1 MNTYRMMNRYR
12 KTKAVASLF
21 GLLLIMG
28 LTSNATAQES
38 PTLSFVRHNYDLFS
52 ESMGVGAG
60 ASYGRTHYI
69 YTSPTSI
76 FRNDVKGIT
85 ASWTTKYLP
94 NEEIGPDTGR
104 SVYNALSLGW
114 RIKQHAILVGAR
126 YAHSP
131 KILTSNHYGDGR
143 MLTPRDLSVDLGYAV
158 QISDAW
164 SAYAI
169 GHFVMSQI
177 NKIAYTGGGSIGVGY
192 APQAINGVVPTHWSL
207 ALRNVGGLV
216 QYGKAGGKYRM
227 PGSVTFSGDAAY
239 QLCSDWL
246 LQGMVSADYVL
257 QPLKSKVYTAG
268 GGLSLTYHKGLSM
281 RLGGAFTNHMSYLSM
296 GVGYHLLERI
306 DLNLSYRLCTQDRA
320 FNQFGVGL
328 SFDLG
333 KARDTS
339 KPFVY

>member
-1 MNTYRMMNRYR
+1 MKTYRMITRYC
-12 KTKAVASLF
+12 KSKAVASLF
-21 GLLLIMG
+21 ALLFVMG

-52 ESMGVGAG
+52 EGMGVGAG
-60 ASYGRTHYI
+60 ASYGRTQYI

-76 FRNDVKGIT
+76 FRNDVQGIT

-94 NEEIGPDTGR
+94 NEEIGYNSGR

-131 KILTSNHYGDGR
+131 KILTANQYGDGR
-143 MLTPRDLSVDLGYAV
+143 MLVPRDLSVDLGYAL
-158 QISDAW
+158 QINDAW

-177 NKIAYTGGGSIGVGY
+177 NKIAYTGGGSIGVSY
-192 APQAINGVVPTHWSL
+192 APQAIGSLVPTHWSL
-207 ALRNVGGLV
+207 SLRNVGGLV

-239 QLCSDWL
+239 QLHPDWL

-257 QPLKSKVYTAG
+257 QPLKSKVYTVG
-268 GGLSLTYHKGLSM
+268 GGLSLAYQKGLSM
-281 RLGGAFTNHMSYLSM
+281 RLGGSFTNHMSYLSM
-296 GVGYHLLERI
+296 GLGYHLLDRI
-306 DLNLSYRLCTQDRA
+306 DLSLSYRLCAQDRA

-328 SFDLG
+328 SFDLC
-333 KARDTS
+333 KSRDTS
-339 KPFVY
+339 KPFIY